1 MRVRERE
8 RETRCLP
15 STLPSFPSLITTAA
29 PKSIVVVVVAA
40 FAMEHKDD
48 PAAAAAAT
56 APPKTALRGYF
67 KGLYT
72 TRQALARRLRITHRR
87 RPLDPTTGHDVRH
100 LSSAARRTWAR
111 AVGRTHFERVALAWS
126 LPPEVTETCLAEY
139 AIEWHMVV
147 AASGAPC
154 LFTYL
159 YDEWQSVLWAA
170 EQQRTKDT
178 GRLDATKLCKAFLDD
193 IQGALERPRGSIG
206 TFSDV
211 NPPRCFMRGAATA
224 VFRYLVL
231 RVREE
236 AAASRQRRRN
246 ARNADP
252 KSTGCVDGETKQ
264 TVLV

>member
-1 MRVRERE
+1 
-8 RETRCLP
+8 
-15 STLPSFPSLITTAA
+15 
-29 PKSIVVVVVAA
+29 
-40 FAMEHKDD
+40 MEHKDD
-48 PAAAAAAT
+48 PAAAAAAAA
-56 APPKTALRGYF
+56 APKKTALRGYF

-72 TRQALARRLRITHRR
+72 RRQALARRLRITHRR
-87 RPLDPTTGHDVRH
+87 RSLGPTTGHDVRH

-111 AVGRTHFERVALAWS
+111 AVGRKHFDRVASAWS

-147 AASGAPC
+147 AASSAPC

-159 YDEWQSVLWAA
+159 YDEWLSVLWAA

-178 GRLDATKLCKAFLDD
+178 GRLDTAKLCKAFLDD

-236 AAASRQRRRN
+236 AAPPPTPSQR
-246 ARNADP
+246 P
-252 KSTGCVDGETKQ
+252 
-264 TVLV
+264 

>member
-1 MRVRERE
+1 
-8 RETRCLP
+8 
-15 STLPSFPSLITTAA
+15 
-29 PKSIVVVVVAA
+29 
-40 FAMEHKDD
+40 MEHKDD
-48 PAAAAAAT
+48 PAA

-87 RPLDPTTGHDVRH
+87 RPLDPTSGRTTGHDVRH

-111 AVGRTHFERVALAWS
+111 AVGRPHFERVALAWS

-193 IQGALERPRGSIG
+193 IQGALKRPRGSIG

-211 NPPRCFMRGAATA
+211 YPPHGFLRGAATA

-236 AAASRQRRRN
+236 AGRHQ
-246 ARNADP
+246 
-252 KSTGCVDGETKQ
+252 Q
-264 TVLV
+264 